1 MSLARA
7 EISYASFRTTCA
19 SSVQR
24 VIASNQSCEMEE
36 EMSKHMAAFAAAV
49 VSAFGILSLGAK
61 APTSLSGSW
70 LVDARHSDAQ
80 LITDGTTDYGKTK
93 IDITLGFGRVMG
105 AVRIDDVN
113 PSKSS
118 VDLHIYPATTMTEP
132 IEEDGK
138 FKSRW
143 MANRANHTM
152 LCFHSKNVV
161 RTSGGGLQTT
171 GDLILV
177 RVDRNVV
184 VPAPNEA
191 YSGPIYGPPITNR
204 VSHQATLVLDLPADG
219 GAQKDGA
226 IEVSASSKV
235 IREDFPQLVKAV
247 LNTYWPPLVQDEDCR
262 VPAPSEA
269 YSGAKCTGTFLRGP
283 SLPEDPG
290 THIGEDY
297 PGPQNFNAQVGERL
311 NLAIHMRL
319 TPGTASPMAGGN

>member
-1 MSLARA
+1 
-7 EISYASFRTTCA
+7 
-19 SSVQR
+19 
-24 VIASNQSCEMEE
+24 
-36 EMSKHMAAFAAAV
+36 MSKHMAAFAVAV
-49 VSAFGILSLGAK
+49 VVALGILALGAK
-61 APTSLSGSW
+61 PASLTGSW

-93 IDITLGFGRVMG
+93 IEITLGFGRVMG
-105 AVRIDDVN
+105 ALRIDDVN
-113 PSKSS
+113 PTKSS
-118 VDLHIYPATTMTEP
+118 LDLHIYPATSMAEP

-204 VSHQATLVLDLPADG
+204 VSHHATLVLDLPADG

-226 IEVSASSKV
+226 IVASASTKV

>member
-1 MSLARA
+1 
-7 EISYASFRTTCA
+7 
-19 SSVQR
+19 
-24 VIASNQSCEMEE
+24 
-36 EMSKHMAAFAAAV
+36 MSKHMAAFAVAV
-49 VSAFGILSLGAK
+49 VVAIGILGLGAK
-61 APTSLSGSW
+61 APVSLAGSW

-105 AVRIDDVN
+105 ALRIDDVS
-113 PSKSS
+113 PAKSS
-118 VDLHIYPATTMTEP
+118 VDLHIYPATSMAEP

-161 RTSGGGLQTT
+161 RASGGRLQTT

-177 RVDRNVV
+177 RVDRNVE
-184 VPAPNEA
+184 VPAPSEA
-191 YSGPIYGPPITNR
+191 YSGPVYGPPIINR
-204 VSHQATLVLDLPADG
+204 ASHQATLVFDPPADG
-219 GAQKDGA
+219 SGQKGGG
-226 IEVSASSKV
+226 IEASASTKV
-235 IREDFPQLVKAV
+235 FREDFPQLLKAV
-247 LNTYWPPLVQDEDCR
+247 LNTYWPPLVQDENCR

-269 YSGAKCTGTFLRGP
+269 YSGAKCTGTFLQGP
-283 SLPEDPG
+283 RLPEDPG

-311 NLAIHMRL
+311 NLVIHMRL
-319 TPGTASPMAGGN
+319 TPGTAQPMTGGN